1 MNFYVKFFFNKHYEI
16 EGIKMESIVK
26 ANKLCLGYR
35 RTGLIIKNA
44 NFTIYPKDFV
54 FIVGASGSGKS
65 TLLRSLYGNLPVQA
79 GELQVLRYNMQRISA
94 HKLALLRRKMGI
106 VFQDY
111 KLIQDWNVEKNI
123 ALPMIINKFPK
134 GEIKIQA
141 EKLLSHINLLH
152 KANKYPLELS
162 GGEQQRV
169 ALARA
174 IAHRPRLILCD
185 EPTGNLD
192 DYSSDMIWGL
202 LKSSNEQLNITII
215 VVTHRIPKHLKL
227 QYRKIEIKEGVVHEY
242 A

>member
-1 MNFYVKFFFNKHYEI
+1 
-16 EGIKMESIVK
+16 METIIRAK
-26 ANKLCLGYR
+26 QLCLGYK
-35 RTGLIIKNA
+35 RTGLVIKNA

-54 FIVGASGSGKS
+54 FISGASGSGKS
-65 TLLRSLYGNLPVQA
+65 TLLRSIYGNISVQE
-79 GELQVLRYNMQRISA
+79 GELNVLHCNMKRISSN
-94 HKLALLRRKMGI
+94 KLTLLRRKMGI

-134 GEIKIQA
+134 AEIKTQA
-141 EKLLSHINLLH
+141 EKLLSHISLLH
-152 KANKYPLELS
+152 KANKYPPELS

-202 LKSSNEQLNITII
+202 LKSSNEQLNITIV
-215 VVTHRIPKHLKL
+215 VVTHRIPKHLNLK
-227 QYRKIEIKEGVVHEY
+227 YRKIEIKEGLIHEY